1 MVSFQI
7 DIMPIHYYGTN
18 ADDMI
23 TYIEKWYNQFQ
34 LPIVITEFACQVRF
48 CYSFSVSR
56 VVFSFLFLFFT
67 FRTTTPPTRTTVS
80 SAVKA
85 KFGSSTR
92 RSSTSPSLPTTLLVS
107 SPSVSSLA
115 CPVSMNL
122 TEWWPPIMCW
132 LLSVNLLSTSLSSK
146 WWWTIF

>member
-48 CYSFSVSR
+48 CHFFVLLGSYSHFC
-56 VVFSFLFLFFT
+56 FF
-67 FRTTTPPTRTTVS
+67 FYV
-80 SAVKA
+80 
-85 KFGSSTR
+85 
-92 RSSTSPSLPTTLLVS
+92 
-107 SPSVSSLA
+107 
-115 CPVSMNL
+115 
-122 TEWWPPIMCW
+122 
-132 LLSVNLLSTSLSSK
+132 
-146 WWWTIF
+146 

>member
-48 CYSFSVSR
+48 CHFFR
-56 VVFSFLFLFFT
+56 VVRFVFSFLFLFL
-67 FRTTTPPTRTTVS
+67 RLELQHRLRERR
-80 SAVKA
+80 SAVQ
-85 KFGSSTR
+85 
-92 RSSTSPSLPTTLLVS
+92 
-107 SPSVSSLA
+107 
-115 CPVSMNL
+115 
-122 TEWWPPIMCW
+122 
-132 LLSVNLLSTSLSSK
+132 
-146 WWWTIF
+146 